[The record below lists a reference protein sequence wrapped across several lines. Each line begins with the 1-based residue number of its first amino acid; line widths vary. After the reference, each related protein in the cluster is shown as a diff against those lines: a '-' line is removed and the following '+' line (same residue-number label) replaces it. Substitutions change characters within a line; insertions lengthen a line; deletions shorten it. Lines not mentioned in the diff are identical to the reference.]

1 VWGANLVRSCNCR
14 EGILGKRE
22 DWQSAN
28 SGIFLLD
35 QFVPQVRTVAAL
47 HVSLVG
53 RKNLSGEIYRQIRRA
68 ILDRRLRPGD
78 RLPASRELAR
88 ALLVA
93 RATVTVAYER
103 LAAEGFVT
111 FRQGAGT
118 FVGEWEV
125 PAGRDKT
132 RHRSSGVLQ
141 PRQIWQSIVLP
152 TEFFKPARFDF
163 RTGLNDAS
171 LFPDRAWRRAVTWAL
186 RSSTT
191 TGGYEQPPGHP
202 DLRAAIVRH
211 IGISR
216 GVEASADDIIITNGT
231 QQALDL
237 LARVLLAPGDG
248 IAVEDPGYSVPKQLF
263 KTLGIRVL
271 GIPVDREG
279 LIVDALPRGVRVV
292 YVTPSHQF
300 PLSVTLTLPRR
311 QALLAWAERNNA
323 AIIEDDYDS
332 EFRFGGR
339 PLEPLQTL
347 DANGRVVYVGSF
359 SKTMLPTLR
368 LGFLVAPPSLRE
380 ALHKAKFVSDWHSST
395 LAQAALARFIDDG
408 AFARHVRRATA
419 IYRKRHEM
427 LADAVS
433 RDFADHLE
441 LIPSTTGL
449 HVTTLA
455 RRMSADQ
462 IAAVARR
469 AAERGV
475 AVQVVSGFAVGASPQ
490 AGVMLG
496 YGAIP
501 TAHIEEGLRLLR
513 ACFDA

>member
-1 VWGANLVRSCNCR
+1 
-14 EGILGKRE
+14 
-22 DWQSAN
+22 
-28 SGIFLLD
+28 
-35 QFVPQVRTVAAL
+35 VADF

-53 RKNLSGEIYRQIRRA
+53 RKDLSGEIYRQVRRA

-78 RLPASRELAR
+78 RLPPSREMAR
-88 ALLVA
+88 SLVVA

-103 LAAEGFVT
+103 LAAEGFVA

-118 FVGEWEV
+118 FVGELEA
-125 PAGRDKT
+125 PAGRDKIT
-132 RHRSSGVLQ
+132 HRSSGVIQ
-141 PRQIWQSIVLP
+141 PRQIWQSIELP
-152 TEFFKPARFDF
+152 AAAFHKPARFDF
-163 RTGLNDAS
+163 RTGLCDAS

-186 RSSTT
+186 RSSVT
-191 TGGYEQPPGHP
+191 TGGAYEHPAGHH

-248 IAVEDPGYSVPKQLF
+248 IAVEYPGYGPPRQLF
-263 KTLGIRVL
+263 KALGIQVFPV
-271 GIPVDREG
+271 PVDREG
-279 LIVDALPRGVRVV
+279 LIVDALPRGVRAV
-292 YVTPSHQF
+292 YVTPSHQY

-311 QALLAWAERNNA
+311 RALLAWAERNNA

-339 PLEPLQTL
+339 PLEPLQTI
-347 DANGRVVYVGSF
+347 DGAGRVVYVGSF

-368 LGFLVAPPSLRE
+368 LGFLVTPPSLRA

-419 IYRKRHEM
+419 VYRKRHEM
-427 LADAVS
+427 LAATVT
-433 RDFADHLE
+433 RDFADHLD

-449 HVTTLA
+449 HVTALA
-455 RRMSADQ
+455 RKLSADR
-462 IAAVARR
+462 IAVVASR

-475 AVQVVSGFAVGASPQ
+475 AVQIVSGFAVGASPQ

-501 TAHIEEGLRLLR
+501 TAHVEEGLRQLR
-513 ACFDA
+513 ACFE